1 MDTRLRMT
9 RVDSKSYA
17 LARHPLKLQ
26 NSAIL
31 HEAWLGALI
40 VGIEGVNETTVG
52 WRVSQFLD
60 EHGGQG
66 RAGERTD
73 GGVD

>member
-31 HEAWLGALI
+31 HEAWFSALI
-40 VGIEGVNETTVG
+40 VDVRGC
-52 WRVSQFLD
+52 Q
-60 EHGGQG
+60 
-66 RAGERTD
+66 
-73 GGVD
+73 